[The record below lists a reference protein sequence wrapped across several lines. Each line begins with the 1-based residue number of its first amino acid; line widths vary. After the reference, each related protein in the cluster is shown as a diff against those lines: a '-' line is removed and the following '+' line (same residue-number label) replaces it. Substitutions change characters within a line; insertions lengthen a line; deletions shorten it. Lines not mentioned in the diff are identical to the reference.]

1 MNRLI
6 LLICL
11 FISHTLYGQEAHV
24 IEPAV
29 LECRYDHTLQ
39 LDTLNPDQKLRDLMV
54 LRIGEKTSEFF
65 SYYKQQDDSIEY
77 DPNCA
82 ELRKELFFK
91 RFNNLDSTRR
101 AGTIST
107 YDYIY
112 KNYPKGKYTTYSSL
126 GSGNRGKYIVIT
138 EEIPMMQ
145 WTLTD
150 STKTIYGY
158 KCQKATTNFRGRT
171 YIAWFTHK
179 LSFNNGPWK
188 LGGLK
193 GLILE
198 AYDQEKHYHYIIK
211 EIKTKKISPV
221 TFYNYG
227 KFNHEAMDRKEY
239 LREHYERISAYPI
252 TFRNTEHGY
261 DLMERDYR

>member
-6 LLICL
+6 LFVC
-11 FISHTLYGQEAHV
+11 FFVSHTLYGQEAHV
-24 IEPAV
+24 IEPAL

-39 LDTLNPDQKLRDLMV
+39 MDTLNPSQKLRDLMV

-77 DPNCA
+77 DPSCA

-91 RFNNLDSTRR
+91 RINNLDSTRK

-107 YDYIY
+107 YEYIY
-112 KNYPKGKYTTYSSL
+112 KNYPQGKYTTYSSL
-126 GSGNRGKYIVIT
+126 GLGKRGKYIFIT
-138 EEIPMMQ
+138 EDIPTMQ

-150 STKTIYGY
+150 SIKAIHGY
-158 KCQKATTNFRGRT
+158 KCRKAMTTFRGRT
-171 YIAWFTHK
+171 YIAWFTHQ
-179 LSFNNGPWK
+179 LPFSDGPWK

-198 AYDQEKHYHYIIK
+198 AYDQEKHYYYRIK
-211 EIKTKKISPV
+211 DIKTQKIPPV

-227 KFNHEAMDRKEY
+227 KISHAAMERKEY
-239 LREHYERISAYPI
+239 LREHYERISIYPI
-252 TFRNTEHGY
+252 RYRNTAHGY
-261 DLMERDYR
+261 ELKERDYH